1 MHYPLAADSTSKI
14 VSEVRSK
21 RLLDITSQKVIRMIF
36 WLMTCNERREWRNL
50 LFIRDSKKEVP
61 QSGSKK
67 RKRKNS
73 LDALSSQTTSRSL
86 KWWLWNSISF
96 QMIIIYSLQL
106 VVIWVSTSNKLL
118 LSMMNTEAKDTR
130 SEQEYK
136 TKARTA
142 CNTWT
147 VDRHSY
153 EHSKCKK
160 QKKKLPWPSLSRE
173 SAENDKLMMFYSSKF
188 PPCFC
193 FEFSGVS
200 YARTSTRPQLPI
212 QTRARSRRAFR
223 NPGFEWN
230 IIFPSYIVLTGHFG

>member
-50 LFIRDSKKEVP
+50 LFIRDSKKKFHKADR
-61 QSGSKK
+61 KK
-67 RKRKNS
+67 KRKNS
-73 LDALSSQTTSRSL
+73 LDVLSSQTTSRSL

-130 SEQEYK
+130 SKQEYK
-136 TKARTA
+136 TKARTT

-160 QKKKLPWPSLSRE
+160 QKKKVTVAKS
-173 SAENDKLMMFYSSKF
+173 KLW
-188 PPCFC
+188 
-193 FEFSGVS
+193 E
-200 YARTSTRPQLPI
+200 RSTRM
-212 QTRARSRRAFR
+212 T
-223 NPGFEWN
+223 N
-230 IIFPSYIVLTGHFG
+230 